1 MTSGIKVVLET
12 EGSGVIA
19 EKGDRVTFECDSSLN
34 QGTEIHPHRIENT
47 VLGTRRFIAGVE
59 SALIG
64 MREGG
69 YRKVR
74 ISPHLAYGEA
84 GIQDKVPANAVVIY
98 QLWLKQVEKLGPTI
112 NSTATARK
120 RAAR

>member
-1 MTSGIKVVLET
+1 MTSGVKVVLET
-12 EGSGVIA
+12 AGSGEIA

-34 QGTEIHPHRIENT
+34 KGTEIHPHRTEST
-47 VLGTRRFIAGVE
+47 VLGARRFVAGVE
-59 SALIG
+59 AALIG

-84 GIQDKVPANAVVIY
+84 GIPDKVPPNAVVIY
-98 QLWLKQVEKLGPTI
+98 QLWLQQVEKRGPTTD
-112 NSTATARK
+112 STTTARK